1 MVNKAVL
8 NRPNEIFTE
17 REEQRKEIDARK
29 TSGEKLKGFPKPF
42 NQVADKAFHITFLH
56 SFDKALPIK
65 THKVWV
71 EAANNRRGYY
81 KLVVCKK
88 QYSAIDPIY
97 EHCEICETKIA
108 GKKQL
113 PFDMYAFVGYVHNF
127 EGEVFTPDESKP
139 EVFYNINPVRLVQVR
154 FGKGAGTINTL
165 KEDVRAGLFNKVMY
179 EQKRTR
185 AGSASSISNHAF
197 RLGVEALFL
206 LPALSS
212 WPHYSFHMASCIF
225 RGNISPETTKQSSTS
240 GITTTRNI
248 PGTYVSTQ
256 VVKSRDFD
264 SLILPPPIAPPMLQ
278 VDRNHTGL
286 PCKGST
292 TRAHRTS
299 PKPP

>member
-179 EQKRTR
+179 EQKRTGAGKETVYHPLTKVSKEWLGPNAKTEVPKHILEEYASKTEDDIAREILVNFEGVLWDLWEVEPPVADTGEKVTEPTHTDVEPEAPAR
-185 AGSASSISNHAF
+185 AAVKGAAKKA
-197 RLGVEALFL
+197 LG
-206 LPALSS
+206 
-212 WPHYSFHMASCIF
+212 
-225 RGNISPETTKQSSTS
+225 
-240 GITTTRNI
+240 
-248 PGTYVSTQ
+248 
-256 VVKSRDFD
+256 
-264 SLILPPPIAPPMLQ
+264 
-278 VDRNHTGL
+278 
-286 PCKGST
+286 
-292 TRAHRTS
+292 
-299 PKPP
+299 